1 MPAITVFSECQKV
14 AGMARSYGGITYQKN
29 ANLPRSGDL
38 QLRFVLPGIMITEEE
53 RF

>member
-1 MPAITVFSECQKV
+1 MPKV
-14 AGMARSYGGITYQKN
+14 AGMARSYGGITYSKN

-38 QLRFVLPGIMITEEE
+38 QLRFMLPGIMIAEEE